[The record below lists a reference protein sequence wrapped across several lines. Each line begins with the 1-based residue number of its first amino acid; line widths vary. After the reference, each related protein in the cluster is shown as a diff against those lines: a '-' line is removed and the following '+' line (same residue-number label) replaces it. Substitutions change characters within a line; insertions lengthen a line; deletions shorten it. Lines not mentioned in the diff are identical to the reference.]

1 MPHFTAADLA
11 QLEKVYRLNLV
22 NAITGFKPANLLG
35 TCDAEGRTNLAI
47 ISSVVHLGSNPAL
60 LGLVMRPATV
70 ERHSYDNIR
79 ATGRYTLNH
88 VHAAITQAAHYTSAN
103 FARETSEFDACGL
116 TAEYLDDFGAPYV
129 RESRL
134 RIGLELVQE
143 LPIEANG
150 TLLIIGSVQHLYLPE
165 QQTLRPDGSLDLAAA
180 GTVAVSGL
188 DTYYEATAFARYGYA
203 RPNQPLPELP
213 LTEPTTTAS

>member
-1 MPHFTAADLA
+1 MPHFTASDLA
-11 QLEKVYRLNLV
+11 QLEKIYRLNLV

-35 TCDAEGRTNLAI
+35 TADPAGRTNLAI

-60 LGLVMRPATV
+60 LGLVMRPPTV

-88 VHAAITQAAHYTSAN
+88 VHTGMAKAAHYTSAN
-103 FARETSEFDACGL
+103 FPREVSEFAACGL
-116 TAEYLDDFGAPYV
+116 TPEYLDGFTAPYV
-129 RESRL
+129 QESRL

-143 LPIEANG
+143 LPIEVNG
-150 TLLIIGSVQHLYLPE
+150 TVLLIGSVQHVYLPE
-165 QQTLRPDGSLDLAAA
+165 QGVVRPDGSLDLAAA
-180 GTVAVSGL
+180 GTVALSGL
-188 DTYYEATAFARYGYA
+188 DTYYEATPVARYGYA

-213 LTEPTTTAS
+213 LTNN